1 MLSLDYLEDKI
12 YTNNIVKMY
21 QELNTELINDIIS
34 KLKDVGDI
42 SSYTRKQMENISKIR
57 WQRHVY
63 KCYKENKWFVI

>member
-12 YTNNIVKMY
+12 FTNNIVKMY

-42 SSYTRKQMENISKIR
+42 SSYTKQQMINIGKIR
-57 WQRHVY
+57 WKRHVY
-63 KCYKENKWFVI
+63 KCFKKNK